1 MDKKRENTNN
11 FNSPIIYRR
20 YQDNNNNIKYKNYYS
35 NDGINNIK
43 SINDLIMK
51 EKDYYPNN
59 NNKRM
64 EINNDLL
71 KKFNSERN
79 IDNIY
84 NINNINNFIPN
95 NLNINNN
102 NFEKIIKENISLKEN
117 IKKYTKEL
125 SSKDFE
131 IEGYKEKVKAL
142 IIKIKEKNFLLN
154 SKMNSSQSSNNSIN
168 IEQYITENNNLKK
181 ENKKLEQIIKLFKNN
196 TKNLNSYDNAY
207 YNYFNDKYFLKEQ
220 NQNNFTINSFRLTF
234 DKSKYLNNSLDNK
247 YCIKES
253 GLETNNLINL
263 DGNLFIKE
271 DFEIKNLNKIIE
283 ELKLK
288 NDYEYKKYK
297 KEIEENNRKYNL
309 LIKENEK
316 IKGEILKKNE
326 SLEEKINEI
335 NVLKIKNE
343 LLINNYN
350 NENMRKF
357 EEELRDNKIEI
368 ALKYRENEDLKAEIN
383 KINQEKLNKEN
394 IIEELN
400 EDIENL
406 KEINENNKKE
416 INEKNNNIE
425 NLIKNINDLEI
436 KIKDIMDKN
445 EKIKKEN
452 IMIKNKNQEI
462 KKDYENRNNDNI
474 KYKDNIKI
482 INNDDNFNNNIHSN
496 EEYDKIKKENE
507 ILKKKINQLNE
518 CTNDLNN
525 KIKEKNI
532 EINNLKEASY
542 SLINKQKNEFEKR
555 DKNKNN
561 RITPETYCIISQKK
575 YNDLTWY
582 LISNIFPNEKI
593 VPKKYDNFR
602 WVTGES
608 INPNIFKNFYNDEV
622 KLNDIYSYIRKLQDK
637 LEQKEEEDKK
647 NYKLKNNS
655 ESIKNEASSYFD
667 ISLNKSNSYKNIN
680 INKNKINSYI
690 DKNNEEF
697 EKK

>member
-1 MDKKRENTNN
+1 MDEKRENTKN
-11 FNSPIIYRR
+11 FKSPTIYRR
-20 YQDNNNNIKYKNYYS
+20 FQDNNINNNIKYKNYYS
-35 NDGINNIK
+35 NEPINNINN
-43 SINDLIMK
+43 INDLIIK
-51 EKDYYPNN
+51 EKEYYPNNNN

-102 NFEKIIKENISLKEN
+102 NFEKVIKENISLKEN
-117 IKKYTKEL
+117 IKKYKEEL

-131 IEGYKEKVKAL
+131 IEGYKEKVKYL
-142 IIKIKEKNFLLN
+142 LIKIKQKNYLLN
-154 SKMNSSQSSNNSIN
+154 SKMNSSESSNNSIS

-181 ENKKLEQIIKLFKNN
+181 EIKKLEQIVKILKNN
-196 TKNLNSYDNAY
+196 TKNLNSYDNTY
-207 YNYFNDKYFLKEQ
+207 YDYFNDNYLKEQ
-220 NQNNFTINSFRLTF
+220 NQNNYTINSFRLTF
-234 DKSKYLNNSLDNK
+234 DKSKYLYNSLDNK
-247 YCIKES
+247 YGIKES
-253 GLETNNLINL
+253 GLEANNLMNL
-263 DGNLFIKE
+263 DDNLFIK
-271 DFEIKNLNKIIE
+271 DDYEIKNLNKIIE

-297 KEIEENNRKYNL
+297 KEIEENNRKYCL

-350 NENMRKF
+350 DGSIRKF

-383 KINQEKLNKEN
+383 KIKKEKLNKEN

-452 IMIKNKNQEI
+452 IMIKNKNNDNTI
-462 KKDYENRNNDNI
+462 KQKNNND
-474 KYKDNIKI
+474 KL
-482 INNDDNFNNNIHSN
+482 NNNIYSDN
-496 EEYDKIKKENE
+496 IKKENE
-507 ILKKKINQLNE
+507 ILKKKINQLND

-525 KIKEKNI
+525 QIKEKNI

-542 SLINKQKNEFEKR
+542 SLINKQKNEFERR

-561 RITPETYCIISQKK
+561 KITPETYCIISQKK

-593 VPKKYDNFR
+593 IPKKYDNFR

-608 INPNIFKNFYNDEV
+608 IDPNLFQKFYNDEV
-622 KLNDIYSYIRKLQDK
+622 KLKDIYSYIKKLQDK
-637 LEQKEEEDKK
+637 LDQKEEENKK

-655 ESIKNEASSYFD
+655 ESIKNETSSYFD

-680 INKNKINSYI
+680 KNKINPYI
-690 DKNNEEF
+690 DENKEF

>member
-1 MDKKRENTNN
+1 MDEKRENTKN
-11 FNSPIIYRR
+11 FKSPTIYRR
-20 YQDNNNNIKYKNYYS
+20 FQDNNINNNIKYKNYYS
-35 NDGINNIK
+35 NETINN
-43 SINDLIMK
+43 INDLIMK
-51 EKDYYPNN
+51 EKEYYPNNNN

-102 NFEKIIKENISLKEN
+102 NFEKVIKENISLKEN
-117 IKKYTKEL
+117 IKKYKEEL

-131 IEGYKEKVKAL
+131 IEGYKEKVKYL
-142 IIKIKEKNFLLN
+142 LIKIKQKNYLLN
-154 SKMNSSQSSNNSIN
+154 SKMNSSESSNNSIS

-181 ENKKLEQIIKLFKNN
+181 ENKKLEQIIKLLKNN
-196 TKNLNSYDNAY
+196 TKNLNSYDNKY
-207 YNYFNDKYFLKEQ
+207 YDYFNDNYLKEQ
-220 NQNNFTINSFRLTF
+220 NQNNYTINSFRLTF
-234 DKSKYLNNSLDNK
+234 DKSKYLYNSLDNK
-247 YCIKES
+247 YGIKES
-253 GLETNNLINL
+253 GLETNNLMNF
-263 DGNLFIKE
+263 DDNLFIK
-271 DFEIKNLNKIIE
+271 DDYEIKNLNKIIE

-297 KEIEENNRKYNL
+297 KEIEENNRKYSL

-350 NENMRKF
+350 DGSIRKF

-368 ALKYRENEDLKAEIN
+368 ALKYRENEDLKAEIS
-383 KINQEKLNKEN
+383 KIKKEKLNKEN

-452 IMIKNKNQEI
+452 IMIKNKNNDNTI
-462 KKDYENRNNDNI
+462 KQKSNND
-474 KYKDNIKI
+474 KL
-482 INNDDNFNNNIHSN
+482 NNNIYSN
-496 EEYDKIKKENE
+496 EEYDNIKKENE
-507 ILKKKINQLNE
+507 ILKKKINQLND
-518 CTNDLNN
+518 CANDLNN
-525 KIKEKNI
+525 QIKEKNI

-542 SLINKQKNEFEKR
+542 SLINKQKNEFERR

-561 RITPETYCIISQKK
+561 KITPETYCIISQKK

-608 INPNIFKNFYNDEV
+608 IDPNLFQKFYNDEV
-622 KLNDIYSYIRKLQDK
+622 KLNDIYSYIKKLQDK
-637 LEQKEEEDKK
+637 LDQKEEENKK

-655 ESIKNEASSYFD
+655 ESIKNETSSYFD
-667 ISLNKSNSYKNIN
+667 KSLNKSNSYKNI
-680 INKNKINSYI
+680 IKYKINPYI
-690 DKNNEEF
+690 DENKEF

>member
-1 MDKKRENTNN
+1 MDEKRENTNN
-11 FNSPIIYRR
+11 FKSPTIYRK
-20 YQDNNNNIKYKNYYS
+20 YQDNNINNNIKYKNYYS
-35 NDGINNIK
+35 NENINKIK
-43 SINDLIMK
+43 NINDLFMK
-51 EKDYYPNN
+51 EKEYYSN
-59 NNKRM
+59 NNKRI

-117 IKKYTKEL
+117 IKKYCKEL
-125 SSKDFE
+125 SSKDYE

-142 IIKIKEKNFLLN
+142 IIKIKEKNYLLT

-168 IEQYITENNNLKK
+168 IEQLITENNNLKK

-196 TKNLNSYDNAY
+196 TKNLNSFDNTYYD
-207 YNYFNDKYFLKEQ
+207 YFNDNYVKEQ
-220 NQNNFTINSFRLTF
+220 SQNNFTINSFRLTF
-234 DKSKYLNNSLDNK
+234 DRSKYLFNSLDNK

-253 GLETNNLINL
+253 GVETNNL
-263 DGNLFIKE
+263 DDNLFIKE
-271 DFEIKNLNKIIE
+271 DYEIKNLNKIIE

-288 NDYEYKKYK
+288 NDYDYKKYK

-350 NENMRKF
+350 NDNIRKF

-383 KINQEKLNKEN
+383 KINEEKLNKEN

-462 KKDYENRNNDNI
+462 KKDYENKNNDNTI
-474 KYKDNIKI
+474 KLKNNTKKIK
-482 INNDDNFNNNIHSN
+482 NDDNFNNNIHSN
-496 EEYDKIKKENE
+496 EEYDNIKKENE
-507 ILKKKINQLNE
+507 ILKKKIDQLND

-525 KIKEKNI
+525 QIKEKNI

-542 SLINKQKNEFEKR
+542 SLINKQKNEFERR

-561 RITPETYCIISQKK
+561 KITPETYCIISQKK

-608 INPNIFKNFYNDEV
+608 IDPNIFKQFYNDEV

-637 LEQKEEEDKK
+637 LDQKEEENKK

-655 ESIKNEASSYFD
+655 ESIKNETSSYFD
-667 ISLNKSNSYKNIN
+667 ISLNKSNSYKN